1 MGNKIESIDDIKN
14 NTKGFAFGLLGD
26 FPSDPV
32 RKCWKPG
39 CKAYEWCKNDIQ
51 RLEDNPAGGVKYWT
65 KFLDKKE
72 KLTGVYI
79 IGKREFFEQ
88 EFKKEVIR
96 KEAFDL
102 IIPKGTSKKI
112 MYSGKSGNL
121 LSRLGDMTG
130 DIEKHATAF
139 SPHPVWRWRKEEK
152 VELNDLWCL
161 LLITNDKK
169 LAGKIEQ
176 YLHGENKRVYDHSHM
191 LWEYTNN
198 KTEKGFDVYGSKRYL
213 SKCTE
218 IEDVIEALEAVKII
232 AVEVEKAKNT
242 ILQRIIDGFPDLS
255 KIT

>member
-1 MGNKIESIDDIKN
+1 MGNKIESIKDIKD
-14 NTKGFAFGLLGD
+14 NTKGFVFGSLPS
-26 FPSDPV
+26 FPSDPASGQ
-32 RKCWKPG
+32 WKPG
-39 CKAYEWCKNDIQ
+39 CKAYDWCKNDIQ
-51 RLEDNPAGGVKYWT
+51 RLEGGGVKYWT

-102 IIPKGTSKKI
+102 IIPKLTSKKI

-139 SPHPVWRWRKEEK
+139 SPHPVWRWRREEK

-161 LLITNDKK
+161 LLITDNKK
-169 LAGKIEQ
+169 LAGKTEQ
-176 YLHGENKRVYDHSHM
+176 YLHGENKRVYGHSHM

-198 KTEKGFDVYGSKRYL
+198 KTEKGFDRYGTKRYL

-218 IEDVIEALEAVKII
+218 IEDPMEALEAVKNVSLD
-232 AVEVEKAKNT
+232 VEQAMNI
-242 ILQRIIDGFPDLS
+242 ILQRMIDGFPDLS
-255 KIT
+255 KRS